1 MGIFDGKSLPHPTTH
16 HPLTEK
22 TETKMFLFKLIVVTF
37 VALASAQE
45 EQSPSSYA
53 NYLTGGFQQ
62 PLYQGQ
68 QQSHPVVDKRQGFN
82 INNIDGVTAAAL
94 SGGANAVYTTVG
106 LLSVNSRTTN
116 NCHKINEMLN
126 VADLATQTITSSSTA
141 ATVAASTQTAIT
153 AIVNKINEILKK
165 STLKC

>member
-1 MGIFDGKSLPHPTTH
+1 MGLCHIQPPPHR
-16 HPLTEK
+16 K

-126 VADLATQTITSSSTA
+126 VADLATQTVTSSSTA
-141 ATVAASTQTAIT
+141 STVAASTQTAIT

>member
-1 MGIFDGKSLPHPTTH
+1 MGPPHR
-16 HPLTEK
+16 K

-68 QQSHPVVDKRQGFN
+68 QQSHPVADKRQGFN

-116 NCHKINEMLN
+116 NCNKVNKSANHSKNLTCLGMGSFNICLCNFRSMRCST
-126 VADLATQTITSSSTA
+126 LATW
-141 ATVAASTQTAIT
+141 
-153 AIVNKINEILKK
+153 LHRH
-165 STLKC
+165 

>member
-1 MGIFDGKSLPHPTTH
+1 MGIIWTGNLCHIQPPSHR
-16 HPLTEK
+16 K
-22 TETKMFLFKLIVVTF
+22 TETKMFLFKLIAVAF

-45 EQSPSSYA
+45 EQSPSSSYA

-68 QQSHPVVDKRQGFN
+68 QQSHPVADKRQGFN

-116 NCHKINEMLN
+116 NCNKINEMLN
-126 VADLATQTITSSSTA
+126 VADLGTQTLTKGTNA
-141 ATVAASTQTAIT
+141 ANAGLTTTQAAIT

>member
-1 MGIFDGKSLPHPTTH
+1 MGLCHIQPPPHR
-16 HPLTEK
+16 K

>member
-1 MGIFDGKSLPHPTTH
+1 MGIIWTGNLCHIQPPPHRT
-16 HPLTEK
+16 
-22 TETKMFLFKLIVVTF
+22 TETKMFLFKLIAVAF

-68 QQSHPVVDKRQGFN
+68 QQSHPLADKRQGFN

-116 NCHKINEMLN
+116 NCNKINEMLN
-126 VADLATQTITSSSTA
+126 VPDLATQTLTKGTNA
-141 ATVAASTQTAIT
+141 ADAGLTTTQAAIT

>member
-1 MGIFDGKSLPHPTTH
+1 MGIH
-16 HPLTEK
+16 LTEISATSNHPPPPHRK
-22 TETKMFLFKLIVVTF
+22 TETKMFLSKLIVATF

-68 QQSHPVVDKRQGFN
+68 QQSYPLGADKRQGFN
-82 INNIDGVTAAAL
+82 MNNIDGVTAAAL

-126 VADLATQTITSSSTA
+126 VADLATQTVTVGDASTNA
-141 ATVAASTQTAIT
+141 GLTSTQTAIT
-153 AIVNKINEILKK
+153 AIVA
-165 STLKC
+165 

>member
-1 MGIFDGKSLPHPTTH
+1 MGNHSTGNLCHIQPPPHR
-16 HPLTEK
+16 K
-22 TETKMFLFKLIVVTF
+22 TETKMFLFKLIAVAF

-68 QQSHPVVDKRQGFN
+68 QQSHPVADKRQGFN

-94 SGGANAVYTTVG
+94 SGGANAV
-106 LLSVNSRTTN
+106 LPP
-116 NCHKINEMLN
+116 
-126 VADLATQTITSSSTA
+126 LASYQLTQGRLTI
-141 ATVAASTQTAIT
+141 AT
-153 AIVNKINEILKK
+153 
-165 STLKC
+165 

>member
-1 MGIFDGKSLPHPTTH
+1 MGILTGNLCHIKPPPHR
-16 HPLTEK
+16 K
-22 TETKMFLFKLIVVTF
+22 TETKMFLFKLIAVAF

-68 QQSHPVVDKRQGFN
+68 QQIHPVADKRQGFN

-106 LLSVNSRTTN
+106 LLSINSRTTN
-116 NCHKINEMLN
+116 NCNKINEMLN
-126 VADLATQTITSSSTA
+126 VADLATQTVTVGDSSTNA
-141 ATVAASTQTAIT
+141 GLTSTQTAIT
-153 AIVNKINEILKK
+153 AIFAKINEILKK

>member
-1 MGIFDGKSLPHPTTH
+1 MGDHLTGNLCHIQPPPHR
-16 HPLTEK
+16 K

-68 QQSHPVVDKRQGFN
+68 QQSHPVADKRQGFN

-106 LLSVNSRTTN
+106 LLSVNQRTTN
-116 NCHKINEMLN
+116 NCNKINEMLN

-141 ATVAASTQTAIT
+141 TTVAASTQTAIT

>member
-1 MGIFDGKSLPHPTTH
+1 MGPPHRKP
-16 HPLTEK
+16 
-22 TETKMFLFKLIVVTF
+22 ETKMFLFKLIVVTF

-68 QQSHPVVDKRQGFN
+68 QQSHPGADKRQGFN
-82 INNIDGVTAAAL
+82 INNIDGV
-94 SGGANAVYTTVG
+94 NAVYTTVG

-116 NCHKINEMLN
+116 NCNKINEMLN
-126 VADLATQTITSSSTA
+126 VPDLATQTLTKGTNA
-141 ATVAASTQTAIT
+141 ADAGLTTTQAAIT

>member
-1 MGIFDGKSLPHPTTH
+1 MGNHLTGNLCHIQPPPHR
-16 HPLTEK
+16 K

-68 QQSHPVVDKRQGFN
+68 QQSHPVADKRQGFN

-94 SGGANAVYTTVG
+94 TGGANAVYTTVG
-106 LLSVNSRTTN
+106 LLSVNSRTAN
-116 NCHKINEMLN
+116 NCHKINEMLD
-126 VADLATQTITSSSTA
+126 VADLATQTVSGSSTSA
-141 ATVAASTQTAIT
+141 LLTSTQTAVT
-153 AIVNKINEILKK
+153 AIVNKINEILK
-165 STLKC
+165 